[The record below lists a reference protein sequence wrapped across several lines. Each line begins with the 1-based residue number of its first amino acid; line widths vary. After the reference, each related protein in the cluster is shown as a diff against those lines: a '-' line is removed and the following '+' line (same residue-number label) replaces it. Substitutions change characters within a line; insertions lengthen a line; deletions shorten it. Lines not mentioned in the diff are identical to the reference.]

1 MAARVNELIGRREA
15 RRRHNIIIAHRIAA
29 VCLLPSREQLSFKS
43 PWRARRLLLLLL
55 LLLPFSE
62 SNKETFFCVLLNES
76 EWRRRGTT
84 HTLESVLSEYYM
96 CAACT

>member
-43 PWRARRLLLLLL
+43 LWRA
-55 LLLPFSE
+55 
-62 SNKETFFCVLLNES
+62 
-76 EWRRRGTT
+76 
-84 HTLESVLSEYYM
+84 
-96 CAACT
+96 AAAAAVAAFQ

>member
-1 MAARVNELIGRREA
+1 MAACVNELIGRREA

-43 PWRARRLLLLLL
+43 LWRARRLLL

>member
-43 PWRARRLLLLLL
+43 LWRAARR